1 MSNNN
6 QFSVQDW
13 LSKGCPK
20 NKLIVGIPTYGR
32 SWTLSGS
39 STSLGSSASSGGTPG
54 TFSGEAGFLMY
65 NEICVNIA
73 SQGWTKVSDPSGN
86 MGPHAHKGNQW
97 VGYDDVD
104 MVTRKAQYILDNGLG
119 GGMFWDLPSDDF
131 KNLCGEGTYPLIRSV
146 HSLLSSGSTCG
157 NGIKSYFFK
166 RKEIIEKL
174 QEALLPS
181 SLQQME
187 ALSQPQLRLQPPQH
201 LEGVMVEEIFVQIQ
215 MDSIPTQLIARNI
228 TNAPMGHLMST
239 PVPLDFSG
247 MIS

>member
-86 MGPHAHKGNQW
+86 MGPYAHKGNQW

-131 KNLCGEGTYPLIRSV
+131 KNLCGKGTYPLIRSV

-157 NGIKSYFFK
+157 NGIKLYFLI
-166 RKEIIEKL
+166 RKKII
-174 QEALLPS
+174 
-181 SLQQME
+181 
-187 ALSQPQLRLQPPQH
+187 
-201 LEGVMVEEIFVQIQ
+201 
-215 MDSIPTQLIARNI
+215 
-228 TNAPMGHLMST
+228 
-239 PVPLDFSG
+239 
-247 MIS
+247 